1 MNKQSDDKEYTKEL
15 TMKLITEHLSACEM
29 GIDFYCIR
37 YFNINH
43 CKRLALKKLATELV
57 YDIDQWI
64 LEQLNTEV

>member
-1 MNKQSDDKEYTKEL
+1 
-15 TMKLITEHLSACEM
+15 MKLITEHLSACEM

-37 YFNINH
+37 CFNINH
-43 CKRLALKKLATELV
+43 CKRLALKKLAIELV